1 MHNPPVV
8 LSFSALDPSGC
19 GGLHADIETAA
30 SLGCHCAPIATS
42 LCTTGN
48 SDATE
53 AVPVDTT
60 ILIEQARSVLEDMAV
75 KAIKIGFVGSV
86 RNAEAIHSIAQ
97 DYPHIPVVV
106 HPAFCL
112 WNESHSEQADLPAA
126 IAALLL
132 PVAHV
137 AVISLHEA
145 HILAKE
151 GDTVDATAQAITST
165 GCQNLLLTQTFR
177 RDQPFKAALYDAK
190 GLIKEYEWNQTPPV
204 CHGSSSTLASA
215 IASLQAHD
223 CPAHT
228 AIDQAQNY
236 AWQTLAAARQLGF
249 GKPTPYRLFWADK
262 NIDQP
267 GSMPEGNLTH

>member
-1 MHNPPVV
+1 MQNPPVV

-48 SDATE
+48 SESTEVLPIDAT
-53 AVPVDTT
+53 V
-60 ILIEQARSVLEDMAV
+60 LIEQARSVLEDMEV
-75 KAIKIGFVGSV
+75 KAIKIGFAGSV
-86 RNAEAIHSIAQ
+86 QNVEAIHSIAR
-97 DYPHIPVVV
+97 DYPHIPLIVQ
-106 HPAFCL
+106 PAFCL
-112 WNESHSEQADLPAA
+112 WDEQQTEQADLPKA
-126 IAALLL
+126 IATLLL

-137 AVISLHEA
+137 AVISLQEA

-165 GCQNLLLTQTFR
+165 GCQNLLLTRALR
-177 RDQPFKAALYDAK
+177 REQPFQAALYDATGK
-190 GLIKEYEWNQTPPV
+190 TKEYEWNQTPPV

-215 IASLQAHD
+215 IAALRAHD
-223 CPAHT
+223 CPVQT

-262 NIDQP
+262 NIEQP